1 MEQMTNENEQR
12 VLKDKTD
19 YIDIPAFVR
28 SFLRYA
34 RKYILFVIPLAICV
48 SVCLSILS
56 RPYTKKNYVA
66 GGTAMIGI
74 RLANSGSF
82 DYTISELS
90 WDRHSTIAQMD
101 TVLSTLLQNGYIDQY
116 VSDFMGKKRGEALN
130 GQIYMNAVYAANL
143 VDIHVVSDSPEDAKE
158 IRDAVFACLPDA
170 VFPAVG
176 FIEMDIEELYTREES
191 SSKAFLASPI
201 VWVAGGAVAGTI
213 GYLGLIFLYTW
224 RRRDSETPEDVS
236 KLTDLACIGRLPELK
251 KGKHSRKGSSAD
263 VLIGSLP
270 MTEEYR
276 REFEK
281 FRRTLAEEILEH
293 DSRVILLTG
302 CGHQKGQSSLAAG
315 LEKSWSDMGKKVTL
329 LDLSHNKERLTE
341 ETVRESLNQCMEN
354 ADIVLI
360 DGPAFDQTSDS
371 LILADCADM
380 MIMVIREGQCQP
392 DELKEMFRSLKYT
405 NAAAPGYVL
414 NICSNMAV

>member
-1 MEQMTNENEQR
+1 MS
-12 VLKDKTD
+12 KSIS
-19 YIDIPAFVR
+19 YI
-28 SFLRYA
+28 
-34 RKYILFVIPLAICV
+34 
-48 SVCLSILS
+48 
-56 RPYTKKNYVA
+56 
-66 GGTAMIGI
+66 
-74 RLANSGSF
+74 
-82 DYTISELS
+82 
-90 WDRHSTIAQMD
+90 
-101 TVLSTLLQNGYIDQY
+101 
-116 VSDFMGKKRGEALN
+116 
-130 GQIYMNAVYAANL
+130 
-143 VDIHVVSDSPEDAKE
+143 
-158 IRDAVFACLPDA
+158 
-170 VFPAVG
+170 
-176 FIEMDIEELYTREES
+176 
-191 SSKAFLASPI
+191 
-201 VWVAGGAVAGTI
+201 
-213 GYLGLIFLYTW
+213 
-224 RRRDSETPEDVS
+224 
-236 KLTDLACIGRLPELK
+236 
-251 KGKHSRKGSSAD
+251 SSAD